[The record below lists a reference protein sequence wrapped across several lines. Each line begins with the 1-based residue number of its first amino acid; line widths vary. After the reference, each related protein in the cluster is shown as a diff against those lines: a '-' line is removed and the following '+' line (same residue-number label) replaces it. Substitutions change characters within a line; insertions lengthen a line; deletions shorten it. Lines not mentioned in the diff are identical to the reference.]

1 MAGSF
6 ADLFGTTKTSFKI
19 GSATISATGL
29 TAARTFTLPDA
40 TGTIALTS
48 DLGPTLGQV
57 LDAPNLPVVL

>member
-6 ADLFGTTKTSFKI
+6 ADLFGTTKTSWKI
-19 GSATISATGL
+19 GSATVSATGL
-29 TAARTFTLPDA
+29 TADRTFTLPDTA
-40 TGTIALTS
+40 GTIALTS